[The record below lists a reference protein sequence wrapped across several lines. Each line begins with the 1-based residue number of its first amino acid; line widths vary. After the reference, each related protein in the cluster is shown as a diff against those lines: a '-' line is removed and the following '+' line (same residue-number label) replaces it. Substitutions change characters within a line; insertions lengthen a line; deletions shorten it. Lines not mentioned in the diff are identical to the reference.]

1 MKPRCRFVEV
11 TWRILV
17 FLKGLFPH
25 VIKMN
30 EVLPATKETNT
41 YDEGYM
47 NIKNKLIIQ
56 NKLHTY
62 NVMQ

>member
-1 MKPRCRFVEV
+1 MKPRCHFVQV
-11 TWRILV
+11 TWRLLV
-17 FLKGLFPH
+17 FLKGLFLH
-25 VIKMN
+25 VMKMH
-30 EVLPATKETNT
+30 ELLSATKETIT

-47 NIKNKLIIQ
+47 NMKNKLIIQ